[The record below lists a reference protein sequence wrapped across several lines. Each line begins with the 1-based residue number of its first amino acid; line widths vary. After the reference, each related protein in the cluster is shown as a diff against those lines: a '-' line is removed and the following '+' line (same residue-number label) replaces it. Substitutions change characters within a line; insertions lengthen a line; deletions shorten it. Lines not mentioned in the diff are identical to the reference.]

1 MGHLIEKGCLGVISG
16 YLHVYALN
24 YTLEFNTYL
33 KKKIGKKPIIAK
45 LYFLKPIHVQK
56 RTLRNNSLK
65 FDKRLM
71 LDVDICAHDVLVL
84 QAQPFA
90 IELSTSHFQQID
102 CNNCTMFGQNIAFLA
117 LFALTKY
124 REFAIEQIN
133 VIFLQQHRTFR
144 SLDLLQL
151 Q

>member
-56 RTLRNNSLK
+56 RTLRNNSFE

-71 LDVDICAHDVLVL
+71 LDVDICAHDVPVL
-84 QAQPFA
+84 PAQPFA

-102 CNNCTMFGQNIAFLA
+102 CNNCTMFRQTYSLSSPFCTN
-117 LFALTKY
+117 
-124 REFAIEQIN
+124 QISR
-133 VIFLQQHRTFR
+133 VCY
-144 SLDLLQL
+144 
-151 Q
+151 